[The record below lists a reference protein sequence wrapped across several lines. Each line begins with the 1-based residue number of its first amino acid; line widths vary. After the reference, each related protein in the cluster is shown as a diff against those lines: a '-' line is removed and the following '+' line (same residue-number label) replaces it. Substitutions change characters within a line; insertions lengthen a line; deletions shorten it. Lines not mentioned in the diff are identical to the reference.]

1 MKRSTLQI
9 IQSLSGITASF
20 SAMALLALTGWGISG
35 PRITYSG
42 VDDSGGVW
50 MACGSLYSDP
60 KWPLYFLPLFG
71 VPTLVLT
78 ASVYVFR
85 YCSRQLDRTL
95 GQPDHR
101 ADLKNEETNIR

>member
-1 MKRSTLQI
+1 MKRPALQI
-9 IQSLSGITASF
+9 IQSLSGIAASF
-20 SAMALLALTGWGISG
+20 SALALLTLTGWAISG
-35 PRITYSG
+35 PRISYSG

-71 VPTLVLT
+71 LPALFMM
-78 ASVYVFR
+78 AAIYVFR
-85 YCSRQLDRTL
+85 YCSRHLDRTL

-101 ADLKNEETNIR
+101 VDPKNEETDIH